1 MSLEGRISNPRSP
14 EQRMDSHHPRQLRS
28 YAHYN
33 EGGRSHPDSRPMDGR
48 ANLRS
53 YQQEVEISYDEKPRC
68 PEDNTPTEGAYGHS
82 EGDKSE
88 SGITDEG
95 INQGHRSKSNGDIS
109 QGLNLDTPNN
119 PGAAS
124 VGDATQN
131 ISKDEPEPNLTNDL
145 TSETQQPGKGLNS
158 NHHSSTEKE
167 SGNMANSKDTLS
179 TKDPNE
185 LRQKVLESLA
195 EKKKKAAVF
204 ITQESEGTGRKEAS
218 PESRVGPVG
227 MNTTEIGS
235 GNDKSPTRA
244 SASNPEREAA
254 VNALLAEAMGSSKT
268 VSGKVEKVQNAGAS
282 TTAKN
287 SVKSP
292 TEESF
297 DQTRRRKNYP
307 EEIKASGMTRGP
319 SGEFHEN
326 TSPIYDDPE
335 TSRRSSF
342 AGHHSYPRN
351 DKQSRPKRSPEDLP
365 RREGAYKEDY
375 SHSSRQKISPTSASR
390 QEFPRVQRAYE
401 HEERDRND
409 ARQDARQ
416 DARHRTDRFEDPPP
430 SAKEFRHPPEKPG
443 ASRRGD
449 GDYRGKYLEEEKLRT
464 REEPSSYRSM
474 DVAREDDPRDPYP
487 RYSRRMVDP
496 NWQDQGPDAPPYP
509 TGRYLPP
516 RDDHRL
522 PPITRPPETDYAALY
537 YKDLTEWLEVTG
549 YHDHPYRQMV
559 LRHQRDLR
567 AMEDRRIV
575 IEDERDI
582 PRVYPGVPLREDVD
596 PRDPRRT
603 RGPPSYTLMPSE
615 MPPRDERD
623 PSSRV
628 PESTAHRSS
637 SRAALYP
644 PLPRLDDRTRY
655 QGDLRIA
662 SPQGEAVGLK
672 RRAPFR
678 DEYDDAGP
686 VGKSARV
693 NYENQHRS
701 TTTLKSGDYVNAEQ
715 SGTHMKHHSGHTDP
729 VDHRHPS
736 RRITKARFEDPEDDA
751 AGAVRQSLSKRI
763 ATGRGREQSPPPL
776 PLEARVRERSLSP
789 RHSYDNNDRKEGH
802 KQGPPNKPHRDGDNG
817 TAFVHP
823 QRKGFEKG
831 RRTPEPSGPRYEKDL
846 QKPGRSVSGK
856 FTPREDFRK
865 PFPGRRSSSD
875 DYRSPGNTL
884 RRGSIDE
891 HKKRPFG
898 RGRGRGYTKEFHPST
913 RHNGKQDYGDPMDFE
928 NRVGPVIDTRGAG
941 TRYFVVKSFN
951 HDNVKMAQKDELWA
965 TQKKNSETFEE
976 AFKTSRDVILV
987 FSVNKSGKFQGYA
1000 RMESAPGTAPVP
1012 TWAKNLLWESS
1023 GPFRIRWVTI
1033 NDINFHRVAHLTN
1046 RLNEDQ
1052 PVLIGRDGQEID
1064 PECGAALC
1072 RLIDE
1077 SANFHRIYNENGGK

>member
-1 MSLEGRISNPRSP
+1 MSLEGRIGNPRSP

-28 YAHYN
+28 YGHYN
-33 EGGRSHPDSRPMDGR
+33 ESARSHPDSRPMDSR

-53 YQQEVEISYDEKPRC
+53 YQQEVEISYDEKPRSS
-68 PEDNTPTEGAYGHS
+68 EDNTATEDVYGHS

-88 SGITDEG
+88 DGTTDEG
-95 INQGHRSKSNGDIS
+95 INQGHRSKSNGDVS
-109 QGLNLDTPNN
+109 QGLNLDIPNN
-119 PGAAS
+119 PGTAS
-124 VGDATQN
+124 MGDAMQN

-145 TSETQQPGKGLNS
+145 TSETQQPVIGLNS
-158 NHHSSTEKE
+158 NHHGSTDKE
-167 SGNMANSKDTLS
+167 SGNMANPKDTLS

-218 PESRVGPVG
+218 PESRTGPVG

-235 GNDKSPTRA
+235 GNDKSPTKA

-268 VSGKVEKVQNAGAS
+268 VSGKVEKVQSAGAS

-287 SVKSP
+287 SVRSP

-297 DQTRRRKNYP
+297 DQTRRRKHYS
-307 EEIKASGMTRGP
+307 EELKASGMTRGP
-319 SGEFHEN
+319 SGEFHEG

-335 TSRRSSF
+335 ASRRSSF

-351 DKQSRPKRSPEDLP
+351 DKQSRPKRSLEDLP

-375 SHSSRQKISPTSASR
+375 GHSSRQKISPASASR

-409 ARQDARQ
+409 ARQDT
-416 DARHRTDRFEDPPP
+416 RHRTDRFEDPPT
-430 SAKEFRHPPEKPG
+430 SAKEFKHPPEKPS

-449 GDYRGKYLEEEKLRT
+449 GDHRGKYLEEEKLRT
-464 REEPSSYRSM
+464 REEPSYRSM

-487 RYSRRMVDP
+487 RYSRRMLDP

-509 TGRYLPP
+509 AGRYLPP

-537 YKDLTEWLEVTG
+537 YKDLTEWLELTG
-549 YHDHPYRQMV
+549 YHDYSYRQMV
-559 LRHQRDLR
+559 LRRQRDIR

-575 IEDERDI
+575 LEDDRDG
-582 PRVYPGVPLREDVD
+582 PRGYPGVPLREDID
-596 PRDPRRT
+596 PRDPRRA
-603 RGPPSYTLMPSE
+603 RGPPSYPLLPSE
-615 MPPRDERD
+615 MPPRDDRD

-628 PESTAHRSS
+628 PEGTSHRSS

-655 QGDLRIA
+655 QGDLRVA
-662 SPQGEAVGLK
+662 SPQGEAGGLK

-678 DEYDDAGP
+678 DEYDAAGP

-693 NYENQHRS
+693 NYDGQHRS
-701 TTTLKSGDYVNAEQ
+701 TATLKSDDYVNAEQ
-715 SGTHMKHHSGHTDP
+715 SGIHMKHHSGHGDP

-736 RRITKARFEDPEDDA
+736 RRITKDRFEDPEDDA

-789 RHSYDNNDRKEGH
+789 RHGYDNNDRKEGH
-802 KQGPPNKPHRDGDNG
+802 KQGPPNKPHRDGDDD
-817 TAFVHP
+817 TSFVHP
-823 QRKGFEKG
+823 QRKVFEKG
-831 RRTPEPSGPRYEKDL
+831 RRTPEPSGPRYDKEL
-846 QKPGRSVSGK
+846 QKLGRSASGK

-875 DYRSPGNTL
+875 DYRSPGNLL

-891 HKKRPFG
+891 QKKRLFG

-913 RHNGKQDYGDPMDFE
+913 RHNGKPDYGDPMDLE
-928 NRVGPVIDTRGAG
+928 KRVGPVIDTRGAG

-976 AFKTSRDVILV
+976 AFKTSPDVILV

-1000 RMESAPGTAPVP
+1000 RMESAPGTAPIP

-1023 GPFRIRWVTI
+1023 GPFRIRWITI

-1064 PECGAALC
+1064 PECGASLC